1 MKRIFIVALLAFSSI
16 YLKVQEK
23 DYANYPYWIAMID
36 QPETNYYEA
45 LKAYTIYWQNRI
57 KPLDEEEELFQEM
70 NEKEKEQYEV
80 LKRELAAMTPAQR
93 QEFDRLKYQVKRFKQ
108 WRRSVMPYVQE
119 DGRILS
125 YEERLKIWE
134 TQQQGQLQK

>member
-1 MKRIFIVALLAFSSI
+1 MKRFIVSACLTCFSFF
-16 YLKVQEK
+16 LQAQDR
-23 DYANYPYWIAMID
+23 DYANYPHWIAMID

-45 LKAYTIYWQNRI
+45 LKAYNLYWQNKI

-70 NEKEKEQYEV
+70 NQKEKDQYEV
-80 LKRELAAMTPAQR
+80 LKRQLAEMTPAQR

-125 YEERLKIWE
+125 YEERMKIWE
-134 TQQQGQLQK
+134 AQQQGQIQK

>member
-1 MKRIFIVALLAFSSI
+1 MKRFFLSACLALFTFYGQSQ
-16 YLKVQEK
+16 VR

-45 LKAYTIYWQNRI
+45 LKAYTIFWQNRI

>member
-1 MKRIFIVALLAFSSI
+1 MKRFLLSACLALFVF
-16 YLKVQEK
+16 YGHTQVR
-23 DYANYPYWIAMID
+23 DYATYPYWIAMID

-45 LKAYTIYWQNRI
+45 LKAYTIFWQNRI

-134 TQQQGQLQK
+134 TQQRGQLQK